1 MKYWREPLDRGT
13 AQARAKQEKVIINNR
28 CKGCGFC
35 IAFCPRGV
43 LQFSAEFNVKGY
55 HYPEVIDSFKCA
67 DCHFCDALCPEF
79 AIYSADPKG
88 APQKSSKGEKS

>member
-1 MKYWREPLDRGT
+1 MKYWRKPLDRGT
-13 AQARAKQEKVIINNR
+13 ARTHAKQEKVIISDR

-43 LQFSAEFNVKGY
+43 LQFSADFNKKGY
-55 HYPEVIDSFKCA
+55 HYPEVIDQAKCA

-79 AIYSADPKG
+79 AIYSVDTE
-88 APQKSSKGEKS
+88 GESEKTEGGRP